1 MSDSSGRAVG
11 GKKVY
16 YFCTAKAM
24 VFYKFKMVLIIIEL
38 NRLFFLIFH
47 IFLLTE
53 ITEEYM

>member
-38 NRLFFLIFH
+38 NRLIFLIFH

-53 ITEEYM
+53 EYM